1 MHTLCNIKSVLRQSI
16 LIVCCVVVCFS
27 CSNNGKSDNKVTLSQ
42 STVTNIMKDV
52 VNAEYMVRNSA
63 KDSLEAEQMTNDYMQ
78 SICKHYN
85 TTVEVYEHDLRI
97 YLQKDKQMKNILEK
111 IQR

>member
-16 LIVCCVVVCFS
+16 LIVCCAVVCFS
-27 CSNNGKSDNKVTLSQ
+27 CSNKGKADNKVTLSQ

>member
-1 MHTLCNIKSVLRQSI
+1 
-16 LIVCCVVVCFS
+16 
-27 CSNNGKSDNKVTLSQ
+27 
-42 STVTNIMKDV
+42 MKDV

-78 SICKHYN
+78 SICNHYN